1 MLQFIEKISSKKANA
16 IQLNRSLL
24 FKYQHGLQED
34 MLYKDYST
42 DEVCIL
48 TRWMRDSSYSLYEG
62 NKEHSEYIIEVFF
75 KDMAKVAGICKNV
88 YLESEKAAV

>member
-1 MLQFIEKISSKKANA
+1 MLQFIEKISAKKANT

-24 FKYQHGLQED
+24 FKYQHGSQED

-48 TRWMRDSSYSLYEG
+48 TRWMRDNSYSLYEG
-62 NKEHSEYIIEVFF
+62 DKKHAAYLIEEFF
-75 KDMAKVAGICKNV
+75 KDMVKVA
-88 YLESEKAAV
+88 